1 MPIPIDEF
9 LGSVQVALANVTAN
23 NTIKT
28 ALADFGYT
36 DDRMAQG
43 QALYNTALTAQHQQ
57 KAEYADQI
65 SATDALNQT
74 WETAHASYMRLVKV
88 ARVALKD
95 NAGALTRLGLNGK
108 RKRSL
113 SGWLLQ
119 AQQFYTNLLNAPD
132 LVEAMKQFGMTPAKL
147 KAAQAEALAVEAANQ
162 AQEKEK
168 GEAQNSTKTRDAALD
183 ALNDWF
189 SDFVAIAR
197 VALEESPQLLES
209 LGIWEPS

>member
-147 KAAQAEALAVEAANQ
+147 KAAQAESLSGRSRQ
-162 AQEKEK
+162 PGPRKRK
-168 GEAQNSTKTRDAALD
+168 GRSPKFHQNPRC
-183 ALNDWF
+183 
-189 SDFVAIAR
+189 R
-197 VALEESPQLLES
+197 PGCPE
-209 LGIWEPS
+209 